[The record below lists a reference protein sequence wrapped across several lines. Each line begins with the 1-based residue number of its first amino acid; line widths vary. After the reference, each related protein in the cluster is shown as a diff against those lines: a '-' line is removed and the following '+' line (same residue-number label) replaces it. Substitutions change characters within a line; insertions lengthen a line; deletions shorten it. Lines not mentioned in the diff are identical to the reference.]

1 MVGSAILVGVIL
13 AYALFSKFLAKTPIT
28 GPIIF
33 VLFGVLAGPEA
44 LDLVTVGLTSDT
56 IQVILE
62 GTLVIILFTDAA
74 VIDVA
79 AARKQL
85 TIPTRLLT
93 VGLIGTI
100 AAGIALAAAMF
111 GELGFWGAAVVAVTL
126 APTDAAL
133 GQAVVTNDLV
143 PSPVRQGLAVESG
156 LNDGIAV
163 PFLAIA
169 IAGAAGEMTSGSGF
183 IQLFVEEIGIAIIV
197 GLAVGY
203 VGGKLIALCSE
214 RGWMSREWRQMSV
227 PILAV
232 LCYLIATPLHGSGF
246 IAAFVAGLVF
256 GKLVRDRYP
265 DVCTLS
271 EATSYLM
278 TMLSFFLFG
287 ALLLGPRITDITWEI
302 TLYAIASLT
311 VIRMI
316 PVGIAM
322 IGSRFTLRTV
332 LFLGWFGPRGIASLV
347 FAGTVVAEYDP
358 VSTEITLTIVSAT
371 VALSVLLHGLS
382 AWPLSNIYGRW
393 VAEMDAESDT
403 GEVQD
408 VDEIRVRHRV
418 TPVSAGIR
426 NTQRNP

>member
-111 GELGFWGAAVVAVTL
+111 GELGFWGAAVVAVTWHQRT
-126 APTDAAL
+126 PPSVKPWSQT
-133 GQAVVTNDLV
+133 TW
-143 PSPVRQGLAVESG
+143 SPVRFDRALPLRAVSMM
-156 LNDGIAV
+156 ASR
-163 PFLAIA
+163 FLSHNRDR
-169 IAGAAGEMTSGSGF
+169 GGGWEMTSGSGF

>member
-1 MVGSAILVGVIL
+1 MVGAAILVGVIL
-13 AYALFSKFLAKTPIT
+13 AYALFSRYLAKTPVT

-33 VLFGVLAGPEA
+33 VLFGILVGPEA
-44 LDLVTVGLTSDT
+44 FDLVTVGLTSDT

-79 AARKQL
+79 AARRQL
-85 TIPTRLLT
+85 TIPSRLLT

-100 AAGIALAAAMF
+100 AVGIALAAALF

-133 GQAVVTNDLV
+133 GQAVVTNDMV
-143 PSPVRQGLAVESG
+143 PSPVRQGLSVESG

-169 IAGAAGEMTSGSGF
+169 IAGASGEMTSVTGF
-183 IQLFVEEIGIAIIV
+183 FRLFVEEIGIAIVV
-197 GLAVGY
+197 GLIVGY

-214 RGWMSREWRQMSV
+214 RGWMSREWRLMSV
-227 PILAV
+227 PIVAV

-265 DVCTLS
+265 DICTLS
-271 EATSYLM
+271 EAISYLM
-278 TMLSFFLFG
+278 TMLSFVLFG
-287 ALLLGPRITDITWEI
+287 ALILGPRIADITWEVMV
-302 TLYAIASLT
+302 YAIASLT
-311 VIRMI
+311 IIRMV

-322 IGSRFTLRTV
+322 IGSRFTFRTV

-347 FAGTVVAEYDP
+347 FAGTVVAGYDP

-371 VALSVLLHGLS
+371 VGLSVLLHGLS
-382 AWPLSNIYGRW
+382 AWPLSNLYGRW
-393 VAEMDAESDT
+393 AAEMDTASNA
-403 GEVQD
+403 GELQD
-408 VDEIRVRHRV
+408 VGEIRVRQRV
-418 TPVSAGIR
+418 TSVSAGMR
-426 NTQRNP
+426 SASPD

>member
-1 MVGSAILVGVIL
+1 MGAAILVGVIL

-44 LDLVTVGLTSDT
+44 LDFITIDLTSDV

-62 GTLVIILFTDAA
+62 ATLVIILFTDAA

-79 AARKQL
+79 AARRQL
-85 TIPTRLLT
+85 TIPSRLLT
-93 VGLIGTI
+93 IGMIGTI

-126 APTDAAL
+126 TPTDAAL
-133 GQAVVTNDLV
+133 GQAVVTNDMV
-143 PSPVRQGLAVESG
+143 PSPVRQGLSVESG

-169 IAGAAGEMTSGSGF
+169 IAGASGEMTSGTGF
-183 IQLFVEEIGIAIIV
+183 LQLFLEEIGIAIVV
-197 GLAVGY
+197 GLTVGY

-214 RGWMSREWRQMSV
+214 RGWMSREWRQTSV
-227 PILAV
+227 PIVAL
-232 LCYLIATPLHGSGF
+232 LCYLVATPLNGSGF
-246 IAAFVAGLVF
+246 IAAFVAGLAF
-256 GKLVRDRYP
+256 GRLVRDPYP
-265 DVCTLS
+265 DICTLS
-271 EATSYLM
+271 ESTSYLM

-287 ALLLGPRITDITWEI
+287 ALILGPRITNITWEVM
-302 TLYAIASLT
+302 LYAIASLT
-311 VIRMI
+311 IVRMI

-322 IGSRFTLRTV
+322 IGSRFTFRTV

-382 AWPLSNIYGRW
+382 AWPLSNMYGSW
-393 VAEMDAESDT
+393 AAAMDAESDR
-403 GEVQD
+403 GEMREVE
-408 VDEIRVRHRV
+408 EIRVRNRV
-418 TPVSAGIR
+418 TSVPAGMR
-426 NTQRNP
+426 RTQRD